1 MSVYQGSLAPDIPA
15 GALCSDSATDELLGV
30 CEEQWKKLEQVQ
42 EKISLVGAEALQ
54 DTEKQVLQAKALS
67 AELKKWADREPEL
80 LPKNHKVLVAVG
92 MEELQRVN
100 RELEMVLSCCQAKN
114 EKLKHDV
121 KSEQKWL
128 EEQEEL
134 LNAATD
140 RAKEL
145 QMEISRSSEA
155 KAVQE
160 TKRKIQKIKA
170 YQENLLETFSDFLA
184 EHFPIPQQQA
194 NENRK
199 KKVFSLEPTVELISL
214 HDILELL
221 MNKLFESPH
230 DPYITIDETFW
241 PPYTE
246 MLLRHGIALRHPED
260 SSKIRLEAF
269 HQ

>member
-1 MSVYQGSLAPDIPA
+1 
-15 GALCSDSATDELLGV
+15 
-30 CEEQWKKLEQVQ
+30 QWKKLEQVQ

-54 DTEKQVLQAKALS
+54 DTEKQLSISQVLQAKALS

-121 KSEQKWL
+121 K
-128 EEQEEL
+128 
-134 LNAATD
+134 
-140 RAKEL
+140 R
-145 QMEISRSSEA
+145 
-155 KAVQE
+155 AVQE